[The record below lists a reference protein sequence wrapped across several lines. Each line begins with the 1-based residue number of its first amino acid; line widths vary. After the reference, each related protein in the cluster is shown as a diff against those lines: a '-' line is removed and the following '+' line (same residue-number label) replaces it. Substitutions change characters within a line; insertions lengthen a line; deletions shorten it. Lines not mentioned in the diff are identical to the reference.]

1 MPDNLVVTVAGQA
14 TASVPL
20 TLDPMQPY
28 KIYPMLRL
36 DKRQMFPN
44 EPEGVFQGPGASRT
58 LTTLLLKGGAS
69 VIYSLWSKSQKQNTA
84 FLSREAGTTLPTK
97 PASPGRS

>member
-44 EPEGVFQGPGASRT
+44 EPEGVFQGPGA
-58 LTTLLLKGGAS
+58 
-69 VIYSLWSKSQKQNTA
+69 
-84 FLSREAGTTLPTK
+84 
-97 PASPGRS
+97 